1 VSYIDLVEQRIKL
14 LLKKSEGKAT
24 ESDLKELES
33 VAVLMCE
40 AVSSVAS
47 EEDKK
52 FLEWADKEITTLESN
67 LVKRTT
73 DDPTDLDLTLSN
85 NGKCFV
91 FPFWKFFCA
100 KIGGKEREE
109 VLH

>member
-1 VSYIDLVEQRIKL
+1 L

-40 AVSSVAS
+40 AVSSVTS

-52 FLEWADKEITTLESN
+52 FLEWADKMITTLESN

-73 DDPTDLDLTLSN
+73 GDPIDI
-85 NGKCFV
+85 V
-91 FPFWKFFCA
+91 FTK
-100 KIGGKEREE
+100 
-109 VLH
+109 